1 MKVPGQEAMNFK
13 FVIFFISLN
22 NAVLNKFHN
31 ELLTILI
38 ENAIDMKWIEVT
50 VKLSVTSSNHDV
62 AK

>member
-1 MKVPGQEAMNFK
+1 MNFK

-38 ENAIDMKWIEVT
+38 ENAIDMKWIEVA